1 MAQPDSDGKP
11 AQRAEAP
18 LVAFEGVTK
27 RFPGVV
33 ANDSVDLTLEA
44 GEIHALIGENG
55 AGKSTLMRVLYGLYP
70 PDGGR
75 ILVRGEEVRITS
87 PRIALSHG
95 IGMVHQHFMLVDR
108 FTVAENII
116 LGAEGGTVIDVGR
129 AGRSIGDLATT
140 YGFSIT
146 PSKRVEDLSVG
157 EQQRVEIL
165 KALYRGVDLLILDE
179 PTAVLTPQ
187 EASDLFVNLRNLK
200 ADGKTIVFISHKL
213 DEVLDIADRITVLR
227 RGKVVGATRPAETT
241 KSKLAEMMVG
251 RPVLFQLDKPDTD
264 SDLDSAGPLLEVE
277 NVSLAGRL
285 EGVTLSVAGGEILGI
300 AGVEGNGQL
309 ELAEVLIGLRTPD
322 SGTVRIEGTDVT
334 GRSVSGVRK
343 QGVGY
348 VPEDRHNRGL
358 VLDMTLWENACLGR
372 QSGKDYSSRWGV
384 LSIRKIKALAARM
397 IKQFDVRTR
406 TSNVTAATLSGG
418 NQQKLI
424 LARELE
430 GEPRLLI
437 AAQPTRGL
445 DVGAIEFVWKQI
457 LDHKVAGRAVVLI
470 SAELDEIYELSDRI
484 VTIYEGRIT
493 GEYAPDAPAEE
504 LGLGMTGRSDR
515 SAKAV

>member
-1 MAQPDSDGKP
+1 
-11 AQRAEAP
+11 
-18 LVAFEGVTK
+18 
-27 RFPGVV
+27 
-33 ANDSVDLTLEA
+33 
-44 GEIHALIGENG
+44 
-55 AGKSTLMRVLYGLYP
+55 
-70 PDGGR
+70 
-75 ILVRGEEVRITS
+75 
-87 PRIALSHG
+87 
-95 IGMVHQHFMLVDR
+95 
-108 FTVAENII
+108 
-116 LGAEGGTVIDVGR
+116 
-129 AGRSIGDLATT
+129 
-140 YGFSIT
+140 
-146 PSKRVEDLSVG
+146 
-157 EQQRVEIL
+157 
-165 KALYRGVDLLILDE
+165 
-179 PTAVLTPQ
+179 
-187 EASDLFVNLRNLK
+187 
-200 ADGKTIVFISHKL
+200 
-213 DEVLDIADRITVLR
+213 
-227 RGKVVGATRPAETT
+227 
-241 KSKLAEMMVG
+241 
-251 RPVLFQLDKPDTD
+251 
-264 SDLDSAGPLLEVE
+264 
-277 NVSLAGRL
+277 
-285 EGVTLSVAGGEILGI
+285 
-300 AGVEGNGQL
+300 
-309 ELAEVLIGLRTPD
+309 PD

-334 GRSVSGVRK
+334 GRSVAGVRK

-358 VLDMTLWENACLGR
+358 VLDMTLWENSCLGR

-457 LDHKVAGRAVVLI
+457 LDHKAAGRAVVLI